1 MKFTLSWLKDHLD
14 TTADLKTIT
23 DTLTAIGLEV
33 EGVEDHGAALAPFT
47 VAYVI
52 KTEPHPNAD
61 KLRVCQVDTG
71 GETVQVV
78 CGAPNAR
85 TGIKVV
91 FARSGL
97 TVPGTGLTLK
107 PSEIRGVAS
116 NGMLVSE
123 REMGLSE
130 AHDGIIEM
138 PDDAPLGVPFA
149 QVLGTDDPVIEI
161 NITPNR
167 QDCLGV
173 RGIARDLAAAG
184 IGSLKPVNSTPVTG
198 TFKSPVGVSLKLD
211 GVDAAACPLFVG
223 RYIRGVRNGPSPA
236 WMQRRLKAIGL
247 RPISALV
254 DVTNY
259 LSFDRARPLHVYDAG
274 KLNGGIHVRVSNPDE
289 ALVALDGKSYA
300 LPAAV
305 CVIADNSGAIGLG
318 GVMGGE
324 NTGCTEATVDVVLES
339 ALFDPVRTA
348 YTGRTLGINS
358 DARYRFERG
367 VDSQYVIGGAEDA
380 TRLILDIC
388 GGEASDLVI
397 AGAVPAWTKT
407 AEMRPDRV
415 RTLTGIDIPAAESV
429 RRLESLGFAA
439 EEIGGVIHAKVPSWR
454 TDIEGEADLVEEV
467 ARIHGFHAI
476 PSTMLPLVSETIKP
490 AVNIRQRLVRTARR
504 VLAARGLNEAVT
516 WSFTSSASAA
526 LFGGGR
532 DSVKLANPISAD
544 LDEMRPSVLPNLV
557 EAAGRNADRGF
568 TAITLFEVG
577 PQYLGDAPEDQSNVA
592 GGVRAGVNHPRHWS
606 DTVRPVT
613 VFDAKADALALL
625 DALGAATAN
634 LRITADAPAWYH
646 PGRSGRLML
655 GPKNC
660 LAQFGELHPKV
671 LKALDVKGPVV
682 AFEVFID
689 NISVKERKRTS
700 KPALAASPFQAVERD
715 FAFVVS
721 NGVSAQDLLNA
732 ASGADKQLIES
743 VSLFDV
749 YEGPGVGDGNKSLA
763 IAVRLQPTERT
774 LTDDDID
781 AVSKKIVA
789 AVEKATGGKL
799 RG

>member
-14 TTADLKTIT
+14 TQANLKTIT

-33 EGVEDHGAALAPFT
+33 EGVTDNGAQLAPFT
-47 VAYVI
+47 VAHVL
-52 KTEPHPNAD
+52 KAEQHPNAD
-61 KLRVCQVDTG
+61 KLRVCQVDIG

-85 TGIKVV
+85 TGLRVV

-123 REMGLSE
+123 REMGLSQE
-130 AHDGIIEM
+130 HDGIIEM
-138 PDDAPLGVPFA
+138 PEDAPVGVPFA
-149 QVLGTDDPVIEI
+149 QVLGLDDPVIEI

-184 IGSLKPVNSTPVTG
+184 IGTLKPASIVPVAG
-198 TFKSPVGVSLKLD
+198 KFASPVGISLKLD
-211 GVDAAACPLFVG
+211 GVDGAACPVFVG
-223 RYIRGVRNGPSPA
+223 RTIRGVKNGPSPA

-259 LSFDRARPLHVYDAG
+259 LSYDRARPLHVYDAA
-274 KLNGGIHVRVSNPDE
+274 KLTGGIHVRLSSPGE
-289 ALVALDGKSYA
+289 ELAALDGKTYT
-300 LPAAV
+300 LPEGV
-305 CVIADNSGAIGLG
+305 CVIADDAGALGLG

-324 NTGCTEATVDVVLES
+324 ASGCTPETTDVVLES
-339 ALFDPVRTA
+339 ALFDPIRTA

-380 TRLILDIC
+380 TRLILEIC
-388 GGEASDLVI
+388 GGEASELVI
-397 AGAVPAWTKT
+397 AGSVPAWVKV

-429 RRLESLGFAA
+429 RRLESLGFEA
-439 EEIGGVIHAKVPSWR
+439 EELGGVIHTRVPSWR
-454 TDIEGEADLVEEV
+454 TDVEGEADLVEEV

-476 PSTMLPLVSETIKP
+476 PSTMLPPVSETIKP
-490 AVNIRQRLVRTARR
+490 AVNARQRLVRIARR

-516 WSFTSSASAA
+516 WSFTSTASAR
-526 LFGGGR
+526 LFGGGG
-532 DSVKLANPISAD
+532 DALILVNPISSD
-544 LDEMRPSVLPNLV
+544 LDCMRPSVLPNLV

-568 TAITLFEVG
+568 ASIALFEVG
-577 PQYLGDAPEDQSNVA
+577 SQYAGDAPEDQAMVA

-606 DTVRPVT
+606 DATGPVT
-613 VFDAKADALALL
+613 VFEAKADALALL

-634 LRITADAPAWYH
+634 LRITTDAPGWYH

-660 LAQFGELHPKV
+660 LAQFGELHPRV

-682 AFEVFID
+682 AFEVFVD
-689 NISVKERKRTS
+689 NIPIKERKRTS
-700 KPALAASPFQAVERD
+700 KPALNASPFQAVERD
-715 FAFVVS
+715 FAFVVGA
-721 NGVSAQDLLNA
+721 GVSAADTINA
-732 ASGADKQLIES
+732 AAGADKQLIEA

-749 YEGPGVGDGNKSLA
+749 YEGPGVGEGNKSLA
-763 IAVRLQPTERT
+763 IAVRLQPSDRT
-774 LTDDDID
+774 LTDADIE

>member
-14 TTADLKTIT
+14 TTADLETIAE
-23 DTLTAIGLEV
+23 TLTAIGLEV
-33 EGVEDHGAALAPFT
+33 ESVTDNGAVLAPFT
-47 VAYVI
+47 VAHVLEA
-52 KTEPHPNAD
+52 TPHPNAD
-61 KLRVCQVDTG
+61 KLRVCRVDTG
-71 GETVQVV
+71 TETVQVV

-85 TGIKVV
+85 TGMKAV

-97 TVPGTGLTLK
+97 TVPGTGLLLK

-130 AHDGIIEM
+130 AHEGIIEM
-138 PDDAPLGVPFA
+138 PGDAPLGVPFA
-149 QVLGTDDPVIEI
+149 QVLGLDDPVIEI

-184 IGSLKPVNSTPVTG
+184 LGTLKPVETAPVPG
-198 TFKSPVGVSLKLD
+198 RFDSPVGISLRLD
-211 GVDAAACPLFVG
+211 GIDGVACPVFVG

-259 LSFDRARPLHVYDAG
+259 LSYDRARPLHVYDAAR
-274 KLNGGIHVRVSNPDE
+274 LTGGIHVRLSRPGE
-289 ALVALDGKSYA
+289 QLAALDGRTYS
-300 LPAAV
+300 LPEGA
-305 CVIADNSGAIGLG
+305 CVIADDAGALGLG

-324 NTGCTEATVDVVLES
+324 ASGCTEQTTDVVLES
-339 ALFDPVRTA
+339 ALFDPIRTA

-388 GGEASDLVI
+388 GGEASELVI
-397 AGAVPAWTKT
+397 AGAVPAWNKLV
-407 AEMRPDRV
+407 ELRPERV

-429 RRLESLGFAA
+429 RVLESLGFRA
-439 EEIGGVIHAKVPSWR
+439 EEVGGVIQARVPSWR
-454 TDIEGEADLVEEV
+454 TDIDGEADLVEEV

-476 PSTMLPLVSETIKP
+476 PSVTLPPVSETIRP
-490 AVNIRQRLVRTARR
+490 AVNARQRLTRIARR

-526 LFGGGR
+526 LFGGVR
-532 DSVKLANPISAD
+532 EALVLVNPISAD
-544 LDEMRPSVLPNLV
+544 LDAMRPSVLPNLV
-557 EAAGRNADRGF
+557 EAAGRNADRG
-568 TAITLFEVG
+568 TGSIALFEVG
-577 PQYLGDAPEDQSNVA
+577 PQYAGDAPEDQSTVA
-592 GGVRAGVNHPRHWS
+592 AGVRAGARGPRHWS
-606 DTVRPVT
+606 AASGPVDA
-613 VFDAKADALALL
+613 FDAKADALALL

-634 LRITADAPAWYH
+634 LRITTDAPGWYH

-660 LAQFGELHPKV
+660 LAQFGELHPRV
-671 LKALDVKGPVV
+671 LKALDLKGPVV
-682 AFEVFID
+682 AFEVFVD
-689 NISVKERKRTS
+689 NIPVKERKRTS
-700 KPALAASPFQAVERD
+700 KPALSASPFQAVERD
-715 FAFVVS
+715 FAFVV
-721 NGVSAQDLLNA
+721 GRDVPAQEVIA
-732 ASGADKQLIES
+732 AAAGADRQLIEA

-749 YEGPGVGDGNKSLA
+749 YEGPGIDDGSKSLA
-763 IAVRLQPTERT
+763 IAVRLQPADRT
-774 LTDDDID
+774 LTDADIE
-781 AVSKKIVA
+781 AVSSKIVG
-789 AVEKATGGKL
+789 AVEKATGGRL

>member
-33 EGVEDHGAALAPFT
+33 ESVTDNGAALAPFT
-47 VAYVI
+47 VAYVQ
-52 KTEPHPNAD
+52 KAEPHPNAD
-61 KLRVCQVDTG
+61 KLRVCVVETG
-71 GETVQVV
+71 TETVQVV

-85 TGIKVV
+85 TGMKAV

-138 PDDAPLGVPFA
+138 PGDAPLGVPFA
-149 QVLGTDDPVIEI
+149 QVLGLDDPVIEI

-184 IGSLKPVNSTPVTG
+184 IGALKPAGSVSVPG
-198 TFKSPVGVSLKLD
+198 TFRSLVGISLKLE
-211 GVDAAACPLFVG
+211 GVDGAACPVFVG
-223 RYIRGVRNGPSPA
+223 RTIRGVRNGPSPA
-236 WMQRRLKAIGL
+236 WMQRRLKSIGL

-259 LSFDRARPLHVYDAG
+259 LSYDRARPLHVYDAA
-274 KLNGGIHVRVSNPDE
+274 KLTGGIHVRVSNPGE
-289 ALVALDGKSYA
+289 ELAALDGRTYA
-300 LPAAV
+300 LPEGV
-305 CVIADNSGAIGLG
+305 CVIADDAGALGLG

-324 NTGCTEATVDVVLES
+324 SSGCTPETTEVVLES

-348 YTGRTLGINS
+348 YTGRMLGINS

-380 TRLILDIC
+380 TRLILEIC
-388 GGEASDLVI
+388 GGEASELVI
-397 AGAVPAWTKT
+397 AGAVPEWSRT

-415 RTLTGIDIPAAESV
+415 RTLTGIDIPAADSV
-429 RRLESLGFAA
+429 RRLESLGFEA
-439 EEIGGVIHAKVPSWR
+439 EEIGGVIQARVPSWR

-476 PSTMLPLVSETIKP
+476 PSTMLPPVSETIKP
-490 AVNIRQRLVRTARR
+490 AVNTRQRLVRAARR
-504 VLAARGLNEAVT
+504 VLAARGMNEAVT

-526 LFGGGR
+526 LFGGG
-532 DSVKLANPISAD
+532 SPALALANPISAD
-544 LDEMRPSVLPNLV
+544 LDAMRPSVLPNLV

-568 TAITLFEVG
+568 TSVALFEVG
-577 PQYLGDAPEDQSNVA
+577 PQYAGDAPEDQSTVA
-592 GGVRAGVNHPRHWS
+592 GGVRSGVGHQRHWS
-606 DTVRPVT
+606 DATGPVT
-613 VFDAKADALALL
+613 VFDAKADALAVL

-634 LRITADAPAWYH
+634 LRIATDAPGWFH

-682 AFEVFID
+682 AFEVFVD
-689 NISVKERKRTS
+689 NIPVKERKRTS
-700 KPALAASPFQAVERD
+700 KPALTASPFQAVERD
-715 FAFVVS
+715 FAFIVGQAVTAHD
-721 NGVSAQDLLNA
+721 VMNA
-732 ASGADKQLIES
+732 ASGADKLLIES

-749 YEGPGVGDGNKSLA
+749 YDGPGVGDGNKSLA
-763 IAVRLQPTERT
+763 IAVRLQPTDRT
-774 LTDDDID
+774 LTDADID

>member
-14 TTADLKTIT
+14 TAADLKTIT

-33 EGVEDHGAALAPFT
+33 EGVEDNGAVLAPFT

-52 KTEPHPNAD
+52 KAEPHPNAD

-71 GETVQVV
+71 SETVQVV

-85 TGIKVV
+85 TGLKAV

-97 TVPGTGLTLK
+97 TVPATGLVLK

-138 PDDAPLGVPFA
+138 PEDAPLGVPFA
-149 QVLGTDDPVIEI
+149 TVLGMDDPVIEI

-184 IGSLKPVNSTPVTG
+184 IGTLKPAPVTPVKG
-198 TFKSPVGVSLKLD
+198 TFASPVGISLTLD
-211 GVDAAACPLFVG
+211 PEDAPACPVFVG
-223 RYIRGVRNGPSPA
+223 RTIRGVRNGPSPA

-254 DVTNY
+254 DITNY
-259 LSFDRARPLHVYDAG
+259 LSFDRARPLHVYDAAR
-274 KLNGGIHVRVSNPDE
+274 LTGGIHVRVANPGE
-289 ALVALDGKSYA
+289 QLAALDGKTYE
-300 LPAAV
+300 LPEAA
-305 CVIADNSGAIGLG
+305 CVIADDAGALGLG
-318 GVMGGE
+318 GIMGGE
-324 NTGCTEATVDVVLES
+324 ASGCTEETTEVVLES
-339 ALFDPVRTA
+339 ALFDPLRIA

-367 VDSQYVIGGAEDA
+367 VDSQFVIGGAEEA
-380 TRLILDIC
+380 TRLILEIC
-388 GGEASDLVI
+388 GGEASELVI
-397 AGAVPAWTKT
+397 AGAVPPWSKT

-415 RTLTGIDIPAAESV
+415 RTLTGIDIPAADSV
-429 RRLESLGFAA
+429 RRLESLGFTA
-439 EEIGGVIHAKVPSWR
+439 EEMGGVIVAQVPSWR

-467 ARIHGFHAI
+467 ARIHGYHAI
-476 PSTMLPLVSETIKP
+476 PSTILPRLTETIKP
-490 AVNIRQRLVRTARR
+490 AVNARQRQVRGARR
-504 VLAARGLNEAVT
+504 VLAARGMNEAVT
-516 WSFTSSASAA
+516 WSFTSSALAD
-526 LFGGGR
+526 LFGGVPDR
-532 DSVKLANPISAD
+532 LKLVNPISSE
-544 LDEMRPSVLPNLV
+544 LDAMRPSVLPNLV
-557 EAAGRNADRGF
+557 DAAGRNADRGF
-568 TAITLFEVG
+568 TSVALFEVG
-577 PQYLGDAPEDQSNVA
+577 AQYAGDAPEDQTTVA
-592 GGVRAGVNHPRHWS
+592 GGVRAGINHGRHWS
-606 DTVRPVT
+606 EASGPVS

-634 LRITADAPAWYH
+634 LRITTDAPAWYH

-660 LAQFGELHPKV
+660 LARFGELHPRV
-671 LKALDVKGPVV
+671 LKAMDVKGPVV
-682 AFEVFID
+682 AFEVFVD
-689 NISVKERKRTS
+689 NIPVKERKRTS

-715 FAFVVS
+715 FAFVVAAS
-721 NGVSAQDLLNA
+721 VNAQDLLNA
-732 ASGADKQLIES
+732 AAGADKQLIES
-743 VSLFDV
+743 VSLFDI
-749 YEGPGVGDGNKSLA
+749 YEGAGVGEGNKSLA
-763 IAVRLQPTERT
+763 IAVRLQPTDRT
-774 LTDDDID
+774 LTDTDID
-781 AVSKKIVA
+781 SVSKKIIA

>member
-14 TTADLKTIT
+14 TQADLKTIT

-33 EGVEDHGAALAPFT
+33 ESVTDNGAVLAPFT

-52 KTEPHPNAD
+52 KAEQHPNAD
-61 KLRVCQVDTG
+61 KLRVCQVDIG

-85 TGIKVV
+85 TGLKAV

-97 TVPGTGLTLK
+97 TVPATGLVLK

-123 REMGLSE
+123 CEMGLSD

-138 PDDAPLGVPFA
+138 PEDAPLGVPFA
-149 QVLGTDDPVIEI
+149 QVLGLDDPLIEI

-184 IGSLKPVNSTPVTG
+184 IGTLKPVSAIPVTG
-198 TFKSPVGVSLKLD
+198 TFKSPVAISLQLE
-211 GVDAAACPLFVG
+211 GVDRAACPVFVG
-223 RYIRGVRNGPSPA
+223 RVIRGVKNGPSPA

-259 LSFDRARPLHVYDAG
+259 LSYDRARPLHVYDAA
-274 KLNGGIHVRVSNPDE
+274 KLTGGIQVRLANPGE
-289 ALVALDGKSYA
+289 ELQALDGKTYF
-300 LPAAV
+300 LPEGA
-305 CVIADNSGAIGLG
+305 CVIADDAGALGLG

-324 NTGCTEATVDVVLES
+324 ASGCTPETTDVVLES

-380 TRLILDIC
+380 TRLILEIC
-388 GGEASDLVI
+388 GGEASELVI
-397 AGAVPAWTKT
+397 AGAVPAWVKI

-415 RTLTGIDIPAAESV
+415 RTLTGIDLPASESV
-429 RRLESLGFAA
+429 RRLESLGFEA
-439 EEIGGVIHAKVPSWR
+439 EELGGVIHTRVPSWR

-476 PSTMLPLVSETIKP
+476 PSTMLPPVSETIKP
-490 AVNIRQRLVRTARR
+490 AVNARQRLVRIARR

-516 WSFTSSASAA
+516 WSFTSAASAR
-526 LFGGGR
+526 LFGGG
-532 DSVKLANPISAD
+532 SEALTLANPISSD
-544 LDEMRPSVLPNLV
+544 LDCMRPSVLPNLV

-568 TAITLFEVG
+568 ASIALFEVG
-577 PQYLGDAPEDQSNVA
+577 PQYAGDAPEDQATVA

-606 DTVRPVT
+606 DPTGPVT

-634 LRITADAPAWYH
+634 LRIAADAPAWYH

-660 LAQFGELHPKV
+660 LAQFGELHPRV

-682 AFEVFID
+682 AFEVFVD
-689 NISVKERKRTS
+689 NIPVKERKRTS
-700 KPALAASPFQAVERD
+700 KPALNASPFQAVERD
-715 FAFVVS
+715 FAFVM
-721 NGVSAQDLLNA
+721 SASVTAADVINA
-732 ASGADKQLIES
+732 ASGADKQLIEA

-749 YEGPGVGDGNKSLA
+749 YEGPGVGEGNKSLA
-763 IAVRLQPTERT
+763 IAVRLQPTDRT
-774 LTDDDID
+774 LTDADIE

-789 AVEKATGGKL
+789 GVEKATGGKL